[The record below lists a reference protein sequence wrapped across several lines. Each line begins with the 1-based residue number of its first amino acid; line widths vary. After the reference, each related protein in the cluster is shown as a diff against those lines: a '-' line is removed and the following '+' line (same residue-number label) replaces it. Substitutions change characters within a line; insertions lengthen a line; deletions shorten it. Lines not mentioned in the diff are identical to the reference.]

1 MVLQTGDMALDTDH
15 HLLYHGGR
23 EANPIKLTPMECRLL
38 AILME
43 SPDQVISHAQLMKK
57 VWQTDYVGDTRTL
70 HVHICWLRRKIEAD
84 PSRPCRIV
92 THRSLGYELKGA
104 PSNLAKQPE

>member
-1 MVLQTGDMALDTDH
+1 MVLQTGDMTLDTDH
-15 HLLYHGGR
+15 QLLYPGGR
-23 EANPIKLTPMECRLL
+23 QTDPIRLTPMECRLL
-38 AILME
+38 EAFME
-43 SPDQVISHAQLMKK
+43 RPDQVISHAQLMKK

-84 PSRPCRIV
+84 PSYPCRIV

-104 PSNLAKQPE
+104 PDQT